1 MEKGVGQAE
10 FFMKQRDRWKGL
22 MGSLPGGRGLCG
34 SSQMVTV
41 AMIIGHYCGHS
52 PASGTLFSVRN

>member
-22 MGSLPGGRGLCG
+22 RGSLPQGGGGLCG

-41 AMIIGHYCGHS
+41 AMVIGHYCQKLSQG
-52 PASGTLFSVRN
+52 